1 MQRPS
6 LLHVPSNALFSGVAT
21 WPVRRA
27 RARSPT
33 AHRTLP
39 GKGARTTMGRWADT
53 RTLRTAH
60 GPRTSPAPSL
70 PAFPIPGLRRPTV
83 FSSPLSARPSRSACF
98 PKIRSRT
105 VSLSPPMRRAEP
117 AQLQRTAYAVGRR
130 VRTAATNR
138 RRRNPKGAQ
147 TVNDVIADRI
157 GVAAARERAA
167 SSGPPSC
174 ALLCSVCTTIHHG
187 AYRLPSTAYRLPHAT
202 AHPPHIIYIFRRL
215 RALDH
220 PATRTS

>member
-27 RARSPT
+27 RSPT

-39 GKGARTTMGRWADT
+39 GKGARTTMGRCADT

-60 GPRTSPAPSL
+60 GPRTSAVPSL
-70 PAFPIPGLRRPTV
+70 PAFPIPGLRHPSDPTV

-130 VRTAATNR
+130 ARTAATNR
-138 RRRNPKGAQ
+138 RRRNPKDAQ

-187 AYRLPSTAYRLPHAT
+187 AYRLPPAACHRA
-202 AHPPHIIYIFRRL
+202 PPTSIYVFRRL